1 MITILL
7 SRFFWNEIL
16 ARQKWEGGGGGV
28 AWRGLGGKFGKYWIK
43 LVLSITF
50 WEKVLFIS

>member
-16 ARQKWEGGGGGV
+16 AKQKWEGGGGGV